1 MIEKAVKQLL
11 HVYPFLTPDI
21 LMFSKSPITQLKTD
35 SPAGTSKSRAFSRSK
50 SRARRARWT
59 ST

>member
-21 LMFSKSPITQLKTD
+21 LMFSTHANTQPKTD
-35 SPAGTSKSRAFSRSK
+35 SPAGTSRSRAFSRST
-50 SRARRARWT
+50 SRARPARSI